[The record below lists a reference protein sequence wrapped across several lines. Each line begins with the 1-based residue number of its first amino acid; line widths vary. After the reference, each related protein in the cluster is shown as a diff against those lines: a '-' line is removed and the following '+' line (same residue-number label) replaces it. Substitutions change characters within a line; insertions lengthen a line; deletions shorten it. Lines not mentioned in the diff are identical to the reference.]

1 MKTQKT
7 LNIKIIFFLMLSSI
21 SFAQQIDIE
30 NKYKSGFKN
39 LEGAHYKDLNSILN
53 NFEGEWLYSVTNP
66 NGTITTLLL
75 KTKKVSDVFDTY
87 EPDNIH
93 YFSDVLLISHKL
105 VVNGLIKF
113 DNLGAFD
120 QMNTVESTK
129 FFGDFILD
137 PNENP
142 VCNSCSAN
150 EKRVELIYIE
160 PNNNDYYYNIVLRR
174 TTNSNNIPVLQMKVY
189 AHAIS
194 MITPDNPVKKNM
206 DLRVGDYILIKQP

>member
-30 NKYKSGFKN
+30 DKYKSGSSDIA
-39 LEGAHYKDLNSILN
+39 GAYYKDFNGVFN
-53 NFEGEWLYSVTNP
+53 NFEGEWLYTTTNTD
-66 NGTITTLLL
+66 GTITSLRL
-75 KTKKVSDVFDTY
+75 KIKKAYDIVDGF
-87 EPDNIH
+87 EPDNIN
-93 YFSDVLLISHKL
+93 YFTDALLVGHEFIKSGVL
-105 VVNGLIKF
+105 KF
-113 DNLGAFD
+113 SNLSSFN
-120 QMNTVESTK
+120 QINSK
-129 FFGDFILD
+129 SSINFYGDYILD
-137 PNENP
+137 PSNMP
-142 VCNSCSAN
+142 VCNTCTAN
-150 EKRVELIYIE
+150 EKRVELFYSE